1 MLFGNLFV
9 MIGDRSIVFTE
20 GVIRWEW
27 RFTFRE
33 FGVGIVMLQSVENV
47 AMLVESVGFVFVL
60 VDTHLQEPLSRSKK
74 LDIKAIAD
82 GFFKFLFNGVIASS
96 VEHVIDKEEK
106 A

>member
-1 MLFGNLFV
+1 MLFNNLFV

-20 GVIRWEW
+20 SVIRWEW

-33 FGVGIVMLQSVENV
+33 LGVGIVTLQSVENV

-60 VDTHLQEPLSRSKK
+60 MDTHLQEPLSRSKE
-74 LDIKAIAD
+74 LDVEAIAD
-82 GFFKFLFNGVIASS
+82 GFFKFFFDGVIAAS
-96 VEHVIDKEEK
+96 VEHVVDKEEK